1 MQRSEPQDSRTIGA
15 GLIGLGALLAA
26 TAAVCAGAAADHMA
40 MAAGLCGPAAQ
51 HCILCVIPAASLLAS
66 AGVAAAGAM
75 LMLLG
80 ERPQASK
87 AGPRGV

>member
-1 MQRSEPQDSRTIGA
+1 MQRSESHDSRMIGV
-15 GLIGLGALLAA
+15 GLVGLGAVL
-26 TAAVCAGAAADHMA
+26 TAASAACAFAAADHMA
-40 MAAGLCGPAAQ
+40 IAAGLCGPAAQ